1 MTERTAVMN
10 MTHYS
15 YRSIDIQDPT
25 YLPLVIWCFKEKCIY
40 YRYGICLD
48 FLVRPVWKIINTTEE
63 CEYTQAVDTD
73 LPIALLKVKVEG
85 LFALN
90 VNHVK
95 SGS

>member
-1 MTERTAVMN
+1 MTGTTAGMN

-15 YRSIDIQDPT
+15 YRSIDIQDST
-25 YLPLVIWCFKEKCIY
+25 YLPLVIRCFKEKCIY

-63 CEYTQAVDTD
+63 CEYTQAVETD